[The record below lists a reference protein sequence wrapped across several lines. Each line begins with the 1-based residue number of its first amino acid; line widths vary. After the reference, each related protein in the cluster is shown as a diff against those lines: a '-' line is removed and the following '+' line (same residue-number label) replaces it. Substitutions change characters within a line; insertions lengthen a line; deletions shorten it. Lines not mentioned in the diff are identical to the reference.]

1 MKNMDPRLLKECKNK
16 LIVIK
21 SIEEKSE
28 QSDMQIYRDFIE
40 TVDNYANL
48 TSEYNRA
55 LILAERIRISL
66 KDYEPKV
73 KDIKER
79 TRGALMLHFGKKSNE
94 YLSYMRSS
102 EYAKLLAKERRDEKK
117 LKKDTEAQNP
127 Q

>member
-1 MKNMDPRLLKECKNK
+1 MDPRLLKECKNK
-16 LIVIK
+16 LIIIK

-28 QSDMQIYRDFIE
+28 QSDMQIYREFIE

-66 KDYEPKV
+66 KHYEPKV

-117 LKKDTEAQNP
+117 LKKDTEGQNP